1 MKRIGQ
7 PWSFRAKF
15 LLSTVLISLILPTMG
30 GLFLYNR
37 EANTAKSLIFDEV
50 VHQTTSLAK
59 SLPPAI
65 AFEDVVSAYDLIESL
80 SINPQIKR

>member
-1 MKRIGQ
+1 
-7 PWSFRAKF
+7 
-15 LLSTVLISLILPTMG
+15 MG

-65 AFEDVVSAYDLIESL
+65 AFEDVVSAYDLIDSL
-80 SINPQIKR
+80 SINPQIKRVSVWKKNLESKFADFEYLSLIQI